1 MDDIKV
7 YLSSLPEQPGCYLMK
22 DLKGNIIYVGK
33 AKNLK
38 KRVSSYFNRVHN
50 HKIQLLV
57 SEINDIEIMITASEK
72 ESLLLEI
79 NLIKQ
84 HRPKYNIMFMDDKF
98 YPYIA
103 ITKEKHPRL
112 KVLRN
117 TKNKNAYYYGPFP
130 DSGAAWDTL
139 NLLNKI
145 YGLRKCNKIPKKEC
159 LYYHLGQCLAPCINE
174 VDEKEY
180 DQIIKE
186 IKSFLNGNTDDII
199 NKLKA
204 KMFEASKNLN
214 FELAQDY
221 KNLIESVEKT
231 TNKQTVFKNNHSD
244 SDYIGVAYNQD
255 YLSIQILIVR
265 NGNLIERKGDIF
277 TLIDEVNESIESYL
291 LQYYDLNTIPDQIYL
306 EEKYLSNN
314 LEEIFEN
321 KIKVPQKGNH
331 KKMLDLAKT
340 NARNLLKQEYD
351 LVLNNQQ
358 KLEQALSQL
367 QEILNLKHSIHRIE
381 AFDNSTLQGSNSIGS
396 MVVFEDGLPIKSEY
410 RKFRIKETDIVDDYA
425 FMKEVIY
432 RRYYRVL
439 MERLKKPDLIIVD
452 GGIGQINIA
461 KEIIRDLNLGIKV
474 IGLVKDEK
482 HRTSFIMD
490 DLNNKYQID
499 KQSDLFFLLTRIQDE
514 VHRYAITYHRN
525 LRSKSM
531 FSSVIDDVKG
541 IGNTRKEKLL
551 NKFGSFKNLKQANL
565 EDLQTILPNDVA
577 QELYNKLQEE
587 T

>member
-7 YLSSLPEQPGCYLMK
+7 YLSTLPEKPGCYLMK

-50 HKIQLLV
+50 HKTQLLV
-57 SEINDIEIMITASEK
+57 NEINDIEIMITANEK

-130 DSGAAWDTL
+130 DSGAAWNTL

-159 LYYHLGQCLAPCINE
+159 LYYHLNQCLAPCINQ
-174 VDEKEY
+174 VDDAEY
-180 DQIIKE
+180 EQIIKE
-186 IKSFLNGNTDDII
+186 IKSFLNGNTSEMI
-199 NKLKA
+199 NKLKS
-204 KMFEASKNLN
+204 KMYEASENLN
-214 FELAQDY
+214 FELALDY
-221 KNLIESVEKT
+221 KNLIESVETT

-244 SDYIGVAYNQD
+244 SDYIGVAYDQD

-277 TLIDEVNESIESYL
+277 TLIDGVNESIESYV
-291 LQYYDLNTIPDQIYL
+291 LQYYDLNILPDHIYL
-306 EEKYLSNN
+306 EEEYLSES
-314 LEEIFEN
+314 LKEIYSDQ
-321 KIKVPQKGNH
+321 IKVPLKGNH
-331 KKMLDLAKT
+331 KKMLELANT
-340 NARNLLKQEYD
+340 NAKNLLKQEYD
-351 LVLNNQQ
+351 LVLNNQN
-358 KLEQALSQL
+358 KLEKALEEL
-367 QEILNLKHSIHRIE
+367 QNLLGLKHSIHRIE
-381 AFDNSTLQGSNSIGS
+381 AFDNSTLQGDNSIGS
-396 MVVFEDGLPIKSEY
+396 MVVFEDGLPVKSEY
-410 RKFRIKETDIVDDYA
+410 RKFRIRDSEIVDDYA
-425 FMKEVIY
+425 FMREVIY

-439 MERLKKPDLIIVD
+439 LEKLKKPDLIIVD
-452 GGIGQINIA
+452 GGLGQINVA
-461 KEIIRDLNLGIKV
+461 KKIIQDLNMGIKV

-490 DLNNKYQID
+490 DLNNKYEID

-531 FSSVIDDVKG
+531 FSSVLDDVKG
-541 IGNTRKEKLL
+541 IGESRKEKLL
-551 NKFGSFKNLKQANL
+551 KKFGSFSNLKQAQL
-565 EDLQTILPNDVA
+565 EDLNTVLPKDVA
-577 QELYNKLQEE
+577 LELYNKLQEE
-587 T
+587 S